1 MNKKSFVIKS
11 SESKEFPISCDYSYK
26 EENPKIVIFCHGF
39 KGFKDWGCWNLVAN
53 YFVNNGLNFLKF
65 NFSQNGT
72 TLDNVNQISDFKS
85 FRNNNY
91 SIELQDLIRVINHIK
106 SPKSLVKC
114 NDLYLIGHSRGGGIA
129 CLATQ
134 YHPEIAKLV
143 TWASVADF
151 KERFPAKNELLKWK
165 REIIKSNNLGNLLN
179 SSDDSVS
186 SADIVDQA
194 SSYTDKSVEMK
205 ALNRS
210 RKLISKINSALQ
222 RIKAG
227 TYGYCEETGEP
238 IGLKRL
244 MARPVAT
251 LSIEAQEKHER
262 DEKIFVDD

>member
-1 MNKKSFVIKS
+1 MVKKTS
-11 SESKEFPISCDYSYK
+11 SKKKYIPNSKEKYMCAK
-26 EENPKIVIFCHGF
+26 
-39 KGFKDWGCWNLVAN
+39 
-53 YFVNNGLNFLKF
+53 
-65 NFSQNGT
+65 
-72 TLDNVNQISDFKS
+72 
-85 FRNNNY
+85 
-91 SIELQDLIRVINHIK
+91 HIK
-106 SPKSLVKC
+106 FFV
-114 NDLYLIGHSRGGGIA
+114 D
-129 CLATQ
+129 
-134 YHPEIAKLV
+134 V
-143 TWASVADF
+143 
-151 KERFPAKNELLKWK
+151 LLKWK

-262 DEKIFVDD
+262 DEKIFVED